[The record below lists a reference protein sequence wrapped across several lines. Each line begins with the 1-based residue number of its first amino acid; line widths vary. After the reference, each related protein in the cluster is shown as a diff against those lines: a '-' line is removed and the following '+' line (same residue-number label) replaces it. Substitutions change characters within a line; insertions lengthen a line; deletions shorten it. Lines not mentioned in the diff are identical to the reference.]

1 MYINIIDIPNFIE
14 SSQDKMNPESENQ
27 ISREVDGEAVEMCPK
42 VTHTCE
48 GPSENS
54 MEVTES
60 ADALP
65 PQLVVLQEEVKS
77 VEEPNVVVSPEESRP
92 PEVTIESVIIPLE
105 TLVSPD
111 GESTSLC
118 STEHLAVERE
128 QRENPEPSA
137 FMDLEAAPAVE
148 SQVKD
153 GLCQEGRSVKLSSET
168 ESSSSS
174 AADTSKAH
182 VSSSPALSSDL
193 PSHDML
199 HSYPSTPNASV
210 ANILPTTYISVTPKI
225 GMGKPAITKRKFSPG
240 RPRSRQVW

>member
-1 MYINIIDIPNFIE
+1 MCINIIDIPNFVE
-14 SSQDKMNPESENQ
+14 SSQDKVNPESENQ
-27 ISREVDGEAVEMCPK
+27 ISREVDSEAVEMCPK

-54 MEVTES
+54 MEVTER
-60 ADALP
+60 DDVLP

-137 FMDLEAAPAVE
+137 FMDLDAAPAVE

-153 GLCQEGRSVKLSSET
+153 GLCQEGRSVKPSSET

-193 PSHDML
+193 PSRDML